1 VFLVPVLLTLLRN
14 SEILSSVLGRSI
26 TDENYITFNIDKNSI
41 FRNLRIM
48 KFRKVLADFDTDS
61 ENNYQQ
67 ITNHI
72 ETLNKKNNIN
82 LIVLNFEKKFSLK
95 NDFENYLLNL
105 NKKVLFITNEP
116 ISFNSKFIYREQIV
130 NSKYLTYINNDIQ
143 YGSRYILKIIIY
155 IIF

>member
-1 VFLVPVLLTLLRN
+1 MKTTLLLN
-14 SEILSSVLGRSI
+14 NVI
-26 TDENYITFNIDKNSI
+26 ENIFSFN
-41 FRNLRIM
+41 
-48 KFRKVLADFDTDS
+48 DTDS

-67 ITNHI
+67 ITDHI

-143 YGSRYILKIIIY
+143 YGSRYIAKRVIDIVVSVFALILLLP
-155 IIF
+155 IFVFVYSYYRFLFQS